1 MKISELPENIRE
13 IALQRQ
19 REDTTHWASKNT
31 DDLSKAF
38 DWSLTPEQHEYWEE
52 IHYKPT
58 PKKREI
64 TTFKFC

>member
-19 REDTTHWASKNT
+19 RDCKADWANKNT

-38 DWSLTPEQHEYWEE
+38 EWSLTPEQHQYWEE
-52 IHYKPT
+52 IHYKPA
-58 PKKREI
+58 PKPKEI